1 MSKSNLQFLFVL
13 FIGLIAV
20 AGAWQFAGAQ
30 GEKVRETL
38 KFEYKILS
46 GTSASGAELNILG
59 KDGWELVAVEPS
71 RQGVATQLYFKR
83 AR

>member
-1 MSKSNLQFLFVL
+1 MRKGNSQLLFAL
-13 FIGLIAV
+13 IIGLIAI
-20 AGAWQFAGAQ
+20 AGAWQFAAAQ
-30 GEKVRETL
+30 GEKVHATV

-46 GTSASGAELNILG
+46 GVSAGGAELNLLG
-59 KDGWELVAVEPS
+59 KDGWELVAVEPG

>member
-13 FIGLIAV
+13 FVGLIAV

-46 GTSASGAELNILG
+46 GTSSSGAELNLLG
-59 KDGWELVAVEPS
+59 KDGWELVAVEPA
-71 RQGVATQLYFKR
+71 RTGVAAQLYFKR

>member
-1 MSKSNLQFLFVL
+1 MTKNFQFLAILFVT
-13 FIGLIAV
+13 LIAV

-30 GEKVRETL
+30 GEKIAASA

-46 GTSASGAELNILG
+46 GTSASGVELNVLG
-59 KDGWELVAVEPS
+59 KDGWELVAIEPAH
-71 RQGVATQLYFKR
+71 GMTAAQLYFKR